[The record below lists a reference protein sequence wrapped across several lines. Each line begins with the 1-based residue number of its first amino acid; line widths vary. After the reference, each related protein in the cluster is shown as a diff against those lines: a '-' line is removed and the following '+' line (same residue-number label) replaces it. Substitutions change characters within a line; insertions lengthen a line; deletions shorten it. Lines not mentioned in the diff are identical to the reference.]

1 MFVWNCFAKAA
12 MTRTRASHH
21 SINKKVSE
29 KSYIVRKFSK
39 ARLKFDVVIVQTKTE
54 VVQSMQ
60 IVQSEPKTN

>member
-21 SINKKVSE
+21 YINKKVSE

-54 VVQSMQ
+54 VDQSMQ

>member
-1 MFVWNCFAKAA
+1 

-21 SINKKVSE
+21 YINKKVSE

-54 VVQSMQ
+54 ILQSMQ
-60 IVQSEPKTN
+60 IVQSEAKTN

>member
-1 MFVWNCFAKAA
+1 

-29 KSYIVRKFSK
+29 KSCIVHKFSK

-54 VVQSMQ
+54 IVQSMQ
-60 IVQSEPKTN
+60 IVQSEAKTN

>member
-29 KSYIVRKFSK
+29 KSYIVHKFSK

-54 VVQSMQ
+54 
-60 IVQSEPKTN
+60 IVQSEAKTN